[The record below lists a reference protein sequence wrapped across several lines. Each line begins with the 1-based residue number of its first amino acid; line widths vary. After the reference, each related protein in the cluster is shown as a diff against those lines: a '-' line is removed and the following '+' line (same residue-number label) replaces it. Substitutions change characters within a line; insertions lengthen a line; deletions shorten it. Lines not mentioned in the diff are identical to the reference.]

1 MSTRYL
7 ESLFNPA
14 SIAVIG
20 ASERADNL
28 GGMVLRN
35 LMAGGYPGQLLV
47 VNQNDYDNVHGVP
60 CVSKV
65 AKMPFSPN
73 LAIICTPPDTVA
85 KTIRRLGEA
94 GVRTAI
100 VMTGGVSRTHSKT
113 GQPLMY
119 SVREAARETGIRVLG
134 PNTIGLMVPARSLN
148 ATYAHM
154 GAIPGRVAFVGQSGA
169 IASSVIDWAFSRG
182 VGFSY
187 FLTLGDGMDI
197 DHDDLIDYLAQD
209 TQTRA
214 ILLHIENIPNVRR
227 FMSAVRVASRTKPV
241 IAVKSG
247 RVPESEWFPH
257 ELPDGLT
264 RSDPIYDAML
274 QRAGVLRVDGLG
286 QMFDALETLTRMR
299 PLRRETLA
307 IMANGVG
314 PGVLAVDRLAD
325 LGGELADLSKAS
337 VASLA
342 ELLPPYWTR
351 KNPIDL
357 NYDASPELYG
367 RAIKILAK
375 DPKVANVLVMY
386 APSLTEDS
394 VRIAEAVVQ
403 ASKGTRLNVFTCWL
417 GQSTVMDA
425 REAFYRA
432 GLPSFFSPEKAVM
445 AFMQHVR
452 HQRVQRLLTETPESF
467 TDHFADHTHTRHAVT
482 RALRSGRHHLSNR
495 EARNLVRDY
504 GISTIDTKYCDD
516 MDEVLEVFAVER
528 RPIDI
533 SIIHEQ
539 ACHPFLELS
548 PNQRRYK
555 GTIQKLNSEAAIMDS
570 CRYLMD
576 EYQHHFPDSGFLGF
590 AVQRSY
596 QHVGGI
602 EFSVGITRDSL
613 FGPLVVCGAAGAQ
626 INVMT
631 DRQIALPPLNMVL
644 ARELLRRT
652 YMYKL
657 LKEHSLKPEDDIR
670 AVSETLVTLSQIVID
685 IPEIQ
690 GLEIAPLLFN
700 EQGAVAVN
708 IAISLVEKPGRP
720 IIQPYPRELEEWIVL
735 PQSGRRVIIRPVLAE
750 DEPAHRA
757 FHELQS
763 PESIRY
769 RFFQYRK
776 HFSREDVAQMVQ
788 IDYDREMVFIANAP
802 KENGEG
808 EETLGTVR
816 TWTDA
821 DNLQCE
827 FAVMVHDRM
836 KGEGL
841 GVALMQKM
849 IDYCRARGTMEMV
862 GDVLPDNRP
871 MLQLAEHLGFE
882 IKFNTAE
889 EVMDLRLVLNEPEK
903 DWQRERL
910 RKINH

>member
-7 ESLFNPA
+7 ESLFNPD
-14 SIAVIG
+14 SIVIIG

-35 LMAGGYPGQLLV
+35 LMSGGYDGTLMV
-47 VNQNDYDNVHGVP
+47 VNQNKYDNVHGVP
-60 CVSKV
+60 CFRKVSHLNMK
-65 AKMPFSPN
+65 PD
-73 LAIICTPPDTVA
+73 LAIICTPPETVP
-85 KTIRRLGEA
+85 KMTRKLGEA

-100 VMTGGVSRTHSKT
+100 VMTGGMSRSHSRT

-119 SVREAARETGIRVLG
+119 SVRKAAKETGIRVLG
-134 PNTIGLMVPARSLN
+134 PNTIGLMVPARRLN

-154 GAIPGRVAFVGQSGA
+154 GAIPGKVAFIGQSGT
-169 IASSVIDWAFSRG
+169 IASSVLDWAFARG

-209 TQTRA
+209 TGTRA
-214 ILLHIENIPNVRR
+214 ILLHIESIPNPRR

-247 RVPESEWFPH
+247 RVPESEWIPH
-257 ELPDGLT
+257 ELPEGLT
-264 RSDPIYDAML
+264 QSDPIYDAML

-299 PLRRETLA
+299 KLRREGLA

-314 PGVLAVDRLAD
+314 PGVLAVDRLAS
-325 LGGELADLSKAS
+325 LEGELATLSEDSIKQ
-337 VASLA
+337 LA
-342 ELLPPYWTR
+342 KLLPPYWNR

-357 NYDASPELYG
+357 NYDASPQLYAE
-367 RAIKILAK
+367 AIHILAR
-375 DPKVANVLVMY
+375 DPQVANVLVMY

-394 VRIAEAVVQ
+394 LQIADAVIEAT
-403 ASKGTRLNVFTCWL
+403 KGTRLNVFTCWL

-425 REAFYRA
+425 RDEFYRA
-432 GLPSFFSPEKAVM
+432 GVPSFFSPEKAVT

-452 HQRVQRLLTETPESF
+452 HQRVQKLLTETPESF
-467 TDHFADHTHTRHAVT
+467 TDHLADHSSTRRTVSD
-482 RALRSGRHHLSNR
+482 ALREKRTCLTNQ
-495 EARNLVRDY
+495 EARGVIREY
-504 GISTIDTKYCDD
+504 GINTIDTLYCED
-516 MDEVLEVFAVER
+516 MEEVLQAFAVER
-528 RPIDI
+528 RPIDVTL
-533 SIIHEQ
+533 IHEQ
-539 ACHPFLELS
+539 SCRPLVALKTG
-548 PNQRRYK
+548 QQRYK
-555 GTIQKLNSEAAIMDS
+555 GTIQKLNSEGAIMDS
-570 CRYLMD
+570 CRFLME
-576 EYQHHFPDSGFLGF
+576 EYRKHYPDSGFLGF
-590 AVQRSY
+590 AVQHSY

-602 EFSVGITRDSL
+602 EFSVGITRDAT

-626 INVMT
+626 INVMS

-657 LKEHSLKPEDDIR
+657 LMEHSIRPEEDIR

-685 IPEIQ
+685 NPEIR
-690 GLEIAPLLFN
+690 GLEISPLLFN
-700 EQGAVAVN
+700 DQGAVAVN
-708 IAISLVEKPGRP
+708 ASIDLSEQPGRP

-735 PQSGRRVIIRPVLAE
+735 PKSGRRVIIRPVLAE

-802 KENGEG
+802 REDEEG

-821 DNLQCE
+821 DNLRCE
-827 FAVMVHDRM
+827 FAVMVHDKM

-849 IDYCRARGTMEMV
+849 IDYCRARGTVEMV
-862 GDVLPDNRP
+862 GDVLPDNVP
-871 MLQLAEHLGFE
+871 MIRLAEHLGFE
-882 IKFNTAE
+882 VEFNQE
-889 EVMDLRLVLNEPEK
+889 EDVMDLLLVLNEPEK

-910 RKINH
+910 DQSSH